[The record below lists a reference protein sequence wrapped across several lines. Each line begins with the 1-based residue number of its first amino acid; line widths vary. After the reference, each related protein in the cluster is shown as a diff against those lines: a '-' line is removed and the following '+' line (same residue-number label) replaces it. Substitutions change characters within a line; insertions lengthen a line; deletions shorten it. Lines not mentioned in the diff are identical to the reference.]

1 MSLYFKFKLWL
12 DDTASDVG
20 YSKRFTA
27 YLIDWFLGALVMMF
41 PMCLIWMFNTHDMEN
56 MASLNIWML
65 KDTLSVQMAIIA
77 GCISIVFSILYYV
90 FIPYK
95 VYPGQ
100 TIGKRIMGLKI
111 VSMDDKEVS
120 LRTLLVRQVLGFMI
134 VEGTFYNVTTLIRN
148 LLSILTGLNLTGF
161 LMYQE
166 LIVSVL
172 SVAICMFSNSHR
184 MIHDRMAYTKVVLY
198 EGEKGC

>member
-41 PMCLIWMFNTHDMEN
+41 PMCLIWMFYTHDMEN
-56 MASLNIWML
+56 MAPLDIWMIR
-65 KDTLSVQMAIIA
+65 DTLSIQMAILA
-77 GCISIVFSILYYV
+77 GCISVIFSILYYV
-90 FIPYK
+90 FVPYK

-100 TIGKRIMGLKI
+100 TIGKRVMGLKI
-111 VSMDDKEVS
+111 VTKEDQDVT
-120 LRTLLVRQVLGFMI
+120 LRTLIIRQVLGFMI
-134 VEGTFYNVTTLIRN
+134 VEGTFYNVTTLMRN
-148 LLSILTGLNLTGF
+148 LLSMIIGLNLTGI

-166 LIVSVL
+166 LIVSVI
-172 SVAICMFSNSHR
+172 SVAVCMFSNSHR
-184 MIHDRMAYTKVVLY
+184 MIHDRLANTKVVLY
-198 EGEKGC
+198 GGE